1 MTKQTDPVSPL
12 AALIQRVIDDE
23 AARGNVLN
31 YSDIA
36 RRGTDLTRGN
46 VSRYATKKLDQML
59 PLEKRRGLAMGLR
72 VHPVV
77 VDRAVADSLDL
88 WLELSGGDYRTDP
101 ELTAADRERIDAYIQ
116 AIKDSKGRRR
126 SGEK

>member
-1 MTKQTDPVSPL
+1 MTGDAGQVSPL

-23 AARGNVLN
+23 AARGNTLN

-36 RRGTDLTRGN
+36 RRGTDLTRNN
-46 VSRYATKKLDQML
+46 VSRYATRKLDQL
-59 PLEKRRGLAMGLR
+59 IPLEKRRGLAMGLR

-88 WLELSGGDYRTDP
+88 WLELTVGDWRTDP
-101 ELTAADRERIDAYIQ
+101 ELTAEDRQQIETYIQ
-116 AIKDSKGRRR
+116 AIKESRGRRSAR
-126 SGEK
+126 